1 MKRSII
7 LCLVF
12 VFVINLLIGATN
24 ASPLAEADH
33 ILIQAAYI
41 PNVGSISANLK
52 NNILDNER
60 YKIEINNFAFKQLPN
75 RSFFFS
81 GEIKGENFNI
91 TSIPYTTPA
100 NHNVQVFSAKDSLGN
115 YDIIYSALEREISK
129 SARYF
134 TDINL
139 SPYEYM
145 LKLYLR
151 PTQSTDFI
159 VIEIFS
165 DNVLWNSYFST
176 PISGAANAPS
186 KIALF
191 WYAKVFD
198 PSISYKEAPPT
209 RSYST
214 DYNTGTYTY
223 QYNHLGLIYTQA
235 FTIYRYISTPSSIYG
250 SGDFDTKLEV
260 ASESTTCPDAPNE
273 NINETNIYIDNV
285 RIDIAVDEGDAC
297 AGYEIDGDVATSGY
311 IDVDFQWNGLSLF
324 DIATITASYER
335 STTVDINA
343 ANDHLT
349 NGPQEYHREVGMDL
363 QDGVKLED
371 FGHYFS
377 LRWTIRD
384 YSGAKANQ
392 AFNVKFTYTMHNLL
406 NYSHATTNGTK
417 YYTDTKYYD
426 VLG

>member
-24 ASPLAEADH
+24 ASPLAEVDH

-81 GEIKGENFNI
+81 GEIKGEYFNI

-151 PTQSTDFI
+151 PT
-159 VIEIFS
+159 
-165 DNVLWNSYFST
+165 
-176 PISGAANAPS
+176 
-186 KIALF
+186 
-191 WYAKVFD
+191 
-198 PSISYKEAPPT
+198 
-209 RSYST
+209 R
-214 DYNTGTYTY
+214 
-223 QYNHLGLIYTQA
+223 
-235 FTIYRYISTPSSIYG
+235 
-250 SGDFDTKLEV
+250 
-260 ASESTTCPDAPNE
+260 
-273 NINETNIYIDNV
+273 
-285 RIDIAVDEGDAC
+285 
-297 AGYEIDGDVATSGY
+297 
-311 IDVDFQWNGLSLF
+311 
-324 DIATITASYER
+324 
-335 STTVDINA
+335 
-343 ANDHLT
+343 
-349 NGPQEYHREVGMDL
+349 
-363 QDGVKLED
+363 
-371 FGHYFS
+371 
-377 LRWTIRD
+377 
-384 YSGAKANQ
+384 
-392 AFNVKFTYTMHNLL
+392 
-406 NYSHATTNGTK
+406 
-417 YYTDTKYYD
+417 
-426 VLG
+426 